1 MRAVRILFVL
11 WVAIVLQSMLAPAI
25 AILGAR
31 PDFTLLVVL
40 LVALREGPAAGA
52 LVGFVAGLFVDLNST
67 HVLGA
72 TSLANSLLAY
82 AVGSVGDRIAGDNLV
97 ARAVVVFLAT
107 TLRDFAMALLLAPSG
122 IGGAARHLFALAVPA
137 GLFTALLAPFVLA
150 GAERVI
156 RWPRESGRGLS

>member
-40 LVALREGPAAGA
+40 LVALREGPAGGA
-52 LVGFVAGLFVDLNST
+52 LAGFVAGLFVDLNST

-72 TSLANSLLAY
+72 TSLANSLLAFG
-82 AVGSVGDRIAGDNLV
+82 VGSLADRLAGDSVL
-97 ARAVVVFLAT
+97 ARAVVVFLAA
-107 TLRDFAMALLLAPSG
+107 TLRDFVMALLLAPAG
-122 IGGAARHLFALAVPA
+122 IGGAARHLFALAIPA
-137 GLFTALLAPFVLA
+137 GLYTALLSPLVLA

-156 RWPRESGRGLS
+156 RWPREFGRGLS